1 MFSLSEKIL
10 QYFKKLNNEKGEVV
24 PTSLTEDN
32 NDDYD
37 KEKETFKSELIKLNS
52 DLEGKGGKVSLE
64 EMTYEPLTK
73 EEIEEKAKLGVE
85 EKYALK
91 KGALDNEYEKALKTQ
106 EEKANSLVSIGNAK
120 KEEIDNLY
128 DGLEEKLGANAIK
141 RGISRSTIVSEQIRN
156 LSTEKI
162 KDLLK
167 VDDSVATELKQND
180 EKIDGLK
187 KDYQSAVNS
196 LNIEK
201 AVEINDNIEKLT
213 KEQNDKIE
221 EVLKYN
227 NTLKKEEASINNNVK
242 PATEIEISRIKN
254 EILKQAINYYSKL
267 PKEDR
272 LTAFEN
278 DEDIRKLLGDQVTLV
293 EGYIKAME

>member
-24 PTSLTEDN
+24 PASLTDV
-32 NDDYD
+32 NDDSD
-37 KEKETFKSELIKLNS
+37 KEKEAFKSELIKLNS
-52 DLEGKGGKVSLE
+52 DLEGKSGKISLE

-73 EEIEEKAKLGVE
+73 EEIEQKAKLGVE
-85 EKYALK
+85 EKYELK
-91 KGALDNEYEKALKTQ
+91 KNALDSEYEDALKTQ
-106 EEKANSLVSIGNAK
+106 EEKVNSVLSSANAK
-120 KEEIDNLY
+120 KEEISNLY
-128 DGLEEKLGANAIK
+128 DDLEEKLGANAIK

-167 VDDSVATELKQND
+167 VDDSVASELKINED
-180 EKIDGLK
+180 KIEGLK
-187 KDYQSAVNS
+187 KDYQTAVNS

-201 AVEINDNIEKLT
+201 AVEISDNIEKLT

-227 NTLKKEEASINNNVK
+227 NTLKKEEASVNNNVK

-267 PKEDR
+267 PKDER
-272 LTAFEN
+272 LSAFEN
-278 DEDIRKLLGDQVTLV
+278 DEDIKKLLGDQATLV
-293 EGYIKAME
+293 ERYIKAME